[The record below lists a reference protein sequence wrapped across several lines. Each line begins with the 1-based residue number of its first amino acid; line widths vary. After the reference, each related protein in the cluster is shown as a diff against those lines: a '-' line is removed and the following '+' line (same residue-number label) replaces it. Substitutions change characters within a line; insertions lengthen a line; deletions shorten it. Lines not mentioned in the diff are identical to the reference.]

1 MATTQQKQSS
11 PQIPLKTILLTL
23 VIAVALFSWTYG
35 KPLYDLYTGKT
46 PMFSVKAEIKV
57 GEEMVQIERRVP
69 CLPIAY
75 GELFPYLFKPWKL
88 GNRPVKY
95 HARDMSTGAYLE
107 NGSAVMVTIPSICET
122 IRKNRKKNAEKKA
135 LLPDGFMPMVALVDD
150 PEDPQ
155 IVKLIASRS
164 YYRRADREVD
174 LLSYDIKPVAS
185 GSFPNWMDEFNWL
198 RGTHAAEAEI
208 GFDKRLYF
216 RNEYLTGM
224 PADMF
229 RAANPDDV
237 PIDSLKKP
245 TFLYDLPGFKYPK
258 DPTGKNPYGIEFPFV
273 PGFGLFSF
281 PFFSVNFTS
290 ETYVHDVSYDHVIPI
305 HREGEQKTYYPDQK
319 GYLLLY
325 RQDTSD
331 NGGEVIVEREAK
343 TDNVLSRTRRK
354 TIILRRGGVDIPLT
368 NEIKNTGSGYERQ
381 KGSFFYDPETR
392 YVYLL
397 RSQVIKFPDI

>member
-11 PQIPLKTILLTL
+11 PPIPIKTILLTL
-23 VIAVALFSWTYG
+23 AIAASICGWIYG

-46 PMFSVKAEIKV
+46 PMFSVTAEIKV
-57 GEEMVQIERRVP
+57 GEETVQIERYVP
-69 CLPIAY
+69 CLSIAY
-75 GELFPYLFKPWKL
+75 GELLPYLFKPWKL

-107 NGSAVMVTIPSICET
+107 DGSAVMVTIPSICEI
-122 IRKNRKKNAEKKA
+122 IRKNRKKNAEKKE

-155 IVKLIASRS
+155 RVKLIASRS

-198 RGTHAAEAEI
+198 RGTHTAEAEI

-229 RAANPDDV
+229 FAPDPTSISVDHL
-237 PIDSLKKP
+237 SKP
-245 TFLYDLPGFKYPK
+245 TFLYDVPGFKLPVAENS
-258 DPTGKNPYGIEFPFV
+258 TTLNFPIV

-281 PFFSVNFTS
+281 PFFSVGF
-290 ETYVHDVSYDHVIPI
+290 ETDPFNNDPSYDHIIPI
-305 HREGEQKTYYPDQK
+305 YRENGRKTYDVDQK
-319 GYLLLY
+319 GYMLLY
-325 RQDTSD
+325 RQENDD
-331 NGGEVIVEREAK
+331 NGTEIITERDEERDV
-343 TDNVLSRTRRK
+343 TLSVTRRR
-354 TIILRRGGVDIPLT
+354 TITLRKDGVDVQLMNQAKSI
-368 NEIKNTGSGYERQ
+368 GSKIERQ

-392 YVYLL
+392 FVYLL
-397 RSQVIKFPDI
+397 RSRVITFPDI